1 MPEQEEGSKTI
12 KVTMP
17 NRIHQKLKKLSDESG
32 ISMSKLMLLAT
43 INEYKLIDDNIPL
56 TSPI

>member
-1 MPEQEEGSKTI
+1 MTEPEEASKTL

-17 NRIHQKLKKLSDESG
+17 HRIHQKLKKLSDESG

-43 INEYKLIDDNIPL
+43 INEYKLIDDTHTPD
-56 TSPI
+56 

>member
-1 MPEQEEGSKTI
+1 MTEQEEASKTI

-43 INEYKLIDDNIPL
+43 INEYKLIDDIHTPD
-56 TSPI
+56 

>member
-17 NRIHQKLKKLSDESG
+17 NRIYQKLKKLSDESG
-32 ISMSKLMLLAT
+32 VSMSKLMLLAT
-43 INEYKLIDDNIPL
+43 LKEYQLMDNKDS
-56 TSPI
+56 TD